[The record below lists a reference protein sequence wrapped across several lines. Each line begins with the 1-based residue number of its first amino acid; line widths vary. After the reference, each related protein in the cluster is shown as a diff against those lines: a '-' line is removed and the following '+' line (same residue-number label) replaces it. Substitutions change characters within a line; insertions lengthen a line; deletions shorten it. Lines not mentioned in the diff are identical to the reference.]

1 MNDKSI
7 TVIATDINANL
18 RAMAET
24 TSKLVSVMQQM
35 AEIINDDPC
44 RVKGDW
50 KYEACDCIK
59 CVLQDKEHEEAYG
72 KWLTRVAKGVN
83 ND

>member
-1 MNDKSI
+1 MNNKPI
-7 TVIATDINANL
+7 TVIATDMNARL
-18 RAMAET
+18 RELAET
-24 TSKLVSVMQQM
+24 TAKLVKVMEQM

>member
-1 MNDKSI
+1 MNNKPI
-7 TVIATDINANL
+7 TVIATDMNARL
-18 RAMAET
+18 RELAET
-24 TSKLVSVMQQM
+24 TAKLVKVMEQM

-72 KWLTRVAKGVN
+72 KWLARVAKGVN